1 MFEEHTTAIAH
12 QRVHPSPVTYIQKE
26 KGSCGAMAPSV
37 ADHRDEFINLI
48 AEQTSKAEAAAAART
63 EEAARD
69 VIGAKQ
75 MNADNGLQTS
85 CFTVCTRV
93 RPAFEAE
100 LAEGGDNFSCLLACG
115 PKTAGTETTE
125 AAVVLLPTV
134 SMRGAPK
141 LEKKAFAF
149 DHTFGPAST
158 DDGIFERIGM
168 PLVARAK
175 AGQVA
180 CIFAYGQ
187 TGSGKTHTIG
197 NLLDRVVNQLFVKE
211 DGAPGA
217 RPVTFSYL
225 ELLGNTKINDCL
237 VKRAGTG
244 DGPTGSHPD
253 AIQIGELLDGRVEAR
268 NLSTHTASSA
278 EELSALVALAKARR
292 TTAATERNAQSSRSH
307 GVGILTIGQPG
318 EATPGADG
326 PKPGVLLVIDLAGSE
341 RAADSKGHDKER
353 LEETKAVNL
362 SLMALKDC
370 IRARTLA
377 ATPSAGDAP
386 FVPYRRSKLTLLMK
400 DVFDIGCSRLCS
412 TVVVSCV
419 SPLAKDAK
427 HTINTLEYSA
437 PLRVAMRLA
446 SATPLETD
454 SRDPAVWSHE
464 QAAAWLATT
473 SASFGVPTLD
483 TAALL
488 TGEIPGLE
496 LCRLPEAEIHRR
508 VRVQNLQPAQ
518 EASELASKLHGAL
531 WTLICD
537 AKTRRRKPNGK
548 LISDEEEAAEVAK
561 VEAAAVAKGLL
572 WKEREKSMAA
582 ESTADAA
589 SAMAGRMLS

>member
-1 MFEEHTTAIAH
+1 MMMMMMPRGTVEAAWKSRVPPEVFGGLEDHHINLNPPPPHGGRVVNNAKRENVSRCSVTRFVFEEHTTAIAH

-211 DGAPGA
+211 DGPHRRHLGEVHVELI
-217 RPVTFSYL
+217 RLNSTFDFS
-225 ELLGNTKINDCL
+225 D
-237 VKRAGTG
+237 
-244 DGPTGSHPD
+244 P
-253 AIQIGELLDGRVEAR
+253 
-268 NLSTHTASSA
+268 LSF
-278 EELSALVALAKARR
+278 
-292 TTAATERNAQSSRSH
+292 
-307 GVGILTIGQPG
+307 
-318 EATPGADG
+318 
-326 PKPGVLLVIDLAGSE
+326 
-341 RAADSKGHDKER
+341 DS
-353 LEETKAVNL
+353 
-362 SLMALKDC
+362 
-370 IRARTLA
+370 
-377 ATPSAGDAP
+377 
-386 FVPYRRSKLTLLMK
+386 
-400 DVFDIGCSRLCS
+400 
-412 TVVVSCV
+412 
-419 SPLAKDAK
+419 
-427 HTINTLEYSA
+427 
-437 PLRVAMRLA
+437 LRVWAILFV
-446 SATPLETD
+446 SGVT
-454 SRDPAVWSHE
+454 RDY
-464 QAAAWLATT
+464 
-473 SASFGVPTLD
+473 
-483 TAALL
+483 
-488 TGEIPGLE
+488 I
-496 LCRLPEAEIHRR
+496 
-508 VRVQNLQPAQ
+508 
-518 EASELASKLHGAL
+518 
-531 WTLICD
+531 
-537 AKTRRRKPNGK
+537 RRKNFPGR
-548 LISDEEEAAEVAK
+548 L
-561 VEAAAVAKGLL
+561 
-572 WKEREKSMAA
+572 KSRPL
-582 ESTADAA
+582 DA
-589 SAMAGRMLS
+589 